1 VLLGGPVGVRLY
13 GAGGDRLLNPREAL
27 ERRPCVERE
36 SFVPCLRDGKVG
48 KGEVN
53 ARQAAARRRDLF
65 LPQVR
70 ARHLPPFCQRE
81 QGEQAP
87 VFLPNCFAARQGEGA
102 ADGDA
107 MRRRPAEC
115 LVFPLDARPALE
127 ARWRYA
133 EGVSAVCGL
142 DEDSP
147 VDGAHRSNGRV
158 TDGAEPPR

>member
-1 VLLGGPVGVRLY
+1 MLLGGPVGVRLY

-102 ADGDA
+102 ADGYVP
-107 MRRRPAEC
+107 RRRPADNHVIPLGAGAVGAAAGTQGASAARC
-115 LVFPLDARPALE
+115 LHKHR
-127 ARWRYA
+127 
-133 EGVSAVCGL
+133 
-142 DEDSP
+142 P